1 MISAAE
7 PLSTCPLCYC
17 AQACAVHTKDHPE
30 SFPSRLGFGVPDVKG
45 QRINISGDAST
56 CSNFPSSIHT
66 SVLATVSGTVNMC
79 LNNVLDTTCCQLKQN
94 NDLRFSFAV
103 ASCECLRFSSL
114 TSLRLSQYLG
124 SPPNAS
130 SIWAMPT
137 LMSTIVEMQVNPF
150 HLLLVGIFTLIS
162 DIS

>member
-1 MISAAE
+1 MQLNLS
-7 PLSTCPLCYC
+7 PVSTCPLCYC

-30 SFPSRLGFGVPDVKG
+30 NFPSRLGFGVPDVKG
-45 QRINISGDAST
+45 QRMNISGVAST

-79 LNNVLDTTCCQLKQN
+79 LNNVLDTTCFQLKQN

-124 SPPNAS
+124 SPPSAS

>member
-1 MISAAE
+1 MISAVE

-30 SFPSRLGFGVPDVKG
+30 SFPNRLGFGVPDVKG
-45 QRINISGDAST
+45 QRMNISGVAST

-79 LNNVLDTTCCQLKQN
+79 LNKVLDTTCCQLTQN

-124 SPPNAS
+124 SPPSAS

-137 LMSTIVEMQVNPF
+137 LMSAIVEMQVNPF
-150 HLLLVGIFTLIS
+150 HLLLVSIFTLIS